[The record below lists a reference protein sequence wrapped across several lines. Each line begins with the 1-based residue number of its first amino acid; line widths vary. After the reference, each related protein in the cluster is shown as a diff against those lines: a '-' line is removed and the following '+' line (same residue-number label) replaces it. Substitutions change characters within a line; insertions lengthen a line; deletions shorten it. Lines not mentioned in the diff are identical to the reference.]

1 MLHNTLALSI
11 LAMMTNIV
19 ALQEHHDLVHGRS
32 DKTHDEIVKEAEE
45 RAHPHAHAV

>member
-1 MLHNTLALSI
+1 MHGSHNPLSI

-32 DKTHDEIVKEAEE
+32 DKTHAEVVKEAED
-45 RAHPHAHAV
+45 RAPPHMHAV